1 MGLIRGRILAAL
13 AAFAAGFL
21 VTQPVQAASPT
32 RAQMDAACRPG
43 TDPQEPGDEDYP
55 GGLSPVAGALTPK
68 TLPGATTVSVAEGKC
83 LIDRFKDS
91 VVVIAAMNDA
101 DALPGARRLGGAA
114 SADASIQPE
123 FAKVMA
129 ELTGGD
135 KQRPI
140 LVYCHHEECFL
151 SYNVALRTVQAG
163 YKQVFWMRPGIAGWK
178 AAGYPL
184 APKPPRPGEATV
196 STGIASELN
205 RCRAS
210 DLDYEAKDW
219 AGMLTQIPTEAE
231 QEAEFQKDRKEKLYW
246 YNLCL
251 KNVSD
256 RASGAADRKAAAA
269 ALASAEKE
277 VTDMFARARAE
288 VEANPAKYLAMTWD
302 SHQPAKLRADL
313 AAMRNV
319 RTLAQACGTFDLTQ
333 PYLNGDNNYI
343 RQLNERRKQYGT
355 CLESYRKDNS
365 ALGHTFGLSS
375 ANKWVKATRR
385 FTCRASDRPNCI
397 PDAPFDAIAALATD
411 ENVRFVEQR
420 EKLYFDESHKV
431 NDLIAATNQWIATLN
446 QRIAAYNANQ

>member
-1 MGLIRGRILAAL
+1 MIRGGILAAL
-13 AAFAAGFL
+13 MAFAAGFL
-21 VTQPVQAASPT
+21 VSQPAHAASPT

-43 TDPQEPGDEDYP
+43 TDPQEPGNDDYP

-68 TLPGATTVSVAEGKC
+68 TLPGATTVSVAEAKC
-83 LIDRFKDS
+83 LIDHFRDS

-101 DALPGARRLGGAA
+101 DTLPGAHRFGAA
-114 SADASIQPE
+114 ASSDASIQPE

-184 APKPPRPGEATV
+184 APKPPQPGEATV
-196 STGIASELN
+196 SGSLTAELE
-205 RCRAS
+205 RCRKD

-251 KNVSD
+251 KNVAD
-256 RASGAADRKAAAA
+256 RVRGAADQKAAAA
-269 ALASAEKE
+269 ALASADKE

-333 PYLNGDNNYI
+333 PYLNGDNGYM
-343 RQLNERRKQYGT
+343 RQLNQRRMEYGA
-355 CLESYRKDNS
+355 CLESYRKDDS
-365 ALGHTFGLSS
+365 AIGHTFGLSS

-385 FTCRASDRPNCI
+385 FTCRVNPKPNCI
-397 PDAPFDAIAALATD
+397 PDGPFEAIASLATD

-431 NDLIAATNQWIATLN
+431 NGLIDATNEWIETLN
-446 QRIAAYNANQ
+446 RRIADYNASHS